1 MVRNEIFSV
10 PGKKRIDL
18 SMTVGAEDGSGSREN
33 QKKGS
38 VVFRFHAP
46 VRVINLLNLDAIVA
60 GQLGRTPNQ

>member
-1 MVRNEIFSV
+1 
-10 PGKKRIDL
+10 
-18 SMTVGAEDGSGSREN
+18 MTVGAEDGSGSREN